1 MDSSNWTIGQRK
13 KIQVTK
19 GKHTISARG
28 TNITSGAHAGNVDGL
43 FTKLTS
49 DYYRGSQAFDDN
61 PSAFAVS
68 VTRKN
73 ETFPVA
79 GSDDIRLGK
88 SWEANPMAISA
99 VLIPAPC
106 QKNVD
111 GKGVVTRVE
120 IIDGGTGFPDPPPT
134 GIGTGYP
141 VTLKLVDIV
150 PTDPGIG
157 YTGGVGIGI
166 TPDNDA
172 KFKPVIDSFGR
183 ITGVTTESPGIGFT
197 AVPNITIENSGS
209 GVNARFRPVFEV
221 VRDPL
226 DVRPDQLLQVTDL
239 VGLKQTGYY
248 DGRPYYGSVFYKDG
262 IRYAGQYQTAGDL
275 IQVYDTLQES
285 IDARITT
292 PPSAILRQGTDTNSN
307 NPRLNIPD
315 TPENLT

>member
-1 MDSSNWTIGQRK
+1 
-13 KIQVTK
+13 
-19 GKHTISARG
+19 
-28 TNITSGAHAGNVDGL
+28 
-43 FTKLTS
+43 
-49 DYYRGSQAFDDN
+49 
-61 PSAFAVS
+61 
-68 VTRKN
+68 
-73 ETFPVA
+73 
-79 GSDDIRLGK
+79 
-88 SWEANPMAISA
+88 
-99 VLIPAPC
+99 
-106 QKNVD
+106 VD

-157 YTGGVGIGI
+157 YSGGVGIGI
-166 TPDNDA
+166 TPDNGA
-172 KFKPVIDSFGR
+172 KFKPIVDPFGR
-183 ITGVTTESPGIGFT
+183 IIGVTTESTGIGFT
-197 AVPNITIENSGS
+197 AVPNIEIIPPDSPGVPYTGS